1 MVFLTKIKGLGM
13 SGRLGY
19 GSEQSL
25 GGTPGTVPAGNPKK
39 KSFKKVFEISYLFN
53 LNFFFVKL

>member
-1 MVFLTKIKGLGM
+1 M

-39 KSFKKVFEISYLFN
+39 CF
-53 LNFFFVKL
+53 